1 MRLSILAKIIDMLSP
16 RYCPVCGNRLNGEEE
31 SICVSCNLFLPRTD
45 TWKDPYNNEMAKM
58 FWHRIPIEK
67 ACALFYYKGHAFTS
81 NILYQLKYS
90 HRPEVATDLGILL
103 AQE

>member
-67 ACALFYYKGHAFTS
+67 PDAKFCLGVQWHPEWLSAADPAMQGLFDAFVAACRH
-81 NILYQLKYS
+81 
-90 HRPEVATDLGILL
+90 
-103 AQE
+103 

>member
-45 TWKDPYNNEMAKM
+45 TWKDPYNN
-58 FWHRIPIEK
+58 
-67 ACALFYYKGHAFTS
+67 
-81 NILYQLKYS
+81 
-90 HRPEVATDLGILL
+90 
-103 AQE
+103 

>member
-58 FWHRIPIEK
+58 FFNGGGHLNASGGRLMCSIVQAEK
-67 ACALFYYKGHAFTS
+67 VVRNAISYYGK
-81 NILYQLKYS
+81 LLKDNKN
-90 HRPEVATDLGILL
+90 HHD
-103 AQE
+103 